1 MNNQDI
7 NAIDLRLAVLGT
19 AVAALARSL
28 SPREAARASVFFSEQ
43 VNGLIGSQRL
53 TERGEDS
60 ILVDLARIL
69 EALQRPE
76 SLAGGPRPG
85 AVVADR

>member
-1 MNNQDI
+1 MNNKDI
-7 NAIDLRLAVLGT
+7 NALDLRLAVLGT

-28 SPREAARASVFFSEQ
+28 SSSEAARASVFFSEQ
-43 VNGLIGSQRL
+43 VNELIDSQRL

-76 SLAGGPRPG
+76 SLAGHSAAGPH
-85 AVVADR
+85 ANS

>member
-1 MNNQDI
+1 MNNKDI
-7 NAIDLRLAVLGT
+7 NAIDLRLSVLGT

-28 SPREAARASVFFSEQ
+28 SSSEAARASMFFSEQ
-43 VNGLIGSQRL
+43 VSVLVGSQRL

-76 SLAGGPRPG
+76 SLAGHPAVGPH
-85 AVVADR
+85 ANS